1 MLLGHLGQLYTLGH
15 PVDFSKLY
23 TSHARKVALPSYP
36 WQRERFWVE
45 ELPGA
50 AATMAHPAVWRLPD
64 ALAECL
70 YEVKWIEKV
79 SASSSPAE
87 GGSRPGRWLIFCDR
101 GGVGESLAARLEA
114 EGHAC
119 IRVSS
124 GEVDQSRGP
133 GRYEL
138 RPGSAEG
145 LDRLVREVFH
155 GGASC
160 RGVVH
165 LWSLDVASEAS
176 ASPEWLSL
184 ARTLGCQS
192 ALLLVQALMKAGLRD
207 SPRLWLVTRGA
218 QESGASLAQAP
229 LWGLAR
235 SVTYE
240 APELRCTCVDLSSE
254 GIPGDVELLASELA
268 RDEEE
273 EQISF
278 RGGRRYIARLAPDTG
293 AARLRASRL
302 TIASDATYWITGGFG
317 GVGLHAARWLVGRGA
332 RHLVLLGRSGA
343 SASSEPVLAEL
354 RAAGAEV
361 RTLRADVSRLEQLT
375 AAAEELRDMPPLR
388 GIIHAAGVM
397 DDVALAQLT
406 PEQLQRVM
414 EPKLEGTW
422 NLHRVS
428 EGKPLDFFILCSS
441 VASTLGSPGAAGY
454 AAANAFLDA
463 FAHFR
468 RRRGLPAV
476 SINFGSWHQVGMAG
490 QSRREERLAAR
501 GLGSLTP
508 EESLEA
514 LEWLAS
520 TRVAQ
525 RIVMRLDPRQWK
537 EFFLSATTSSFLSEL
552 GAQRTDS
559 EAAKRQEGSFK
570 KELFQREPGER
581 RGLLEKHVQEQL
593 ARVLKTPVSRIGLQT
608 PVMQLGVD
616 SLMAMELR
624 NRLEASLELSLQAT
638 LVFRYSTV
646 SGLSGYLAER
656 LGLLAQDTQELA
668 AALRPAAQPAPTSN
682 TSAPAAE
689 PLSSLDAIEQ
699 LSEEEILRLFA
710 EKTGG

>member
-1 MLLGHLGQLYTLGH
+1 EKETLLGHLGQLYALGH

-23 TSHARKVALPSYP
+23 PTSARKLALPSYS
-36 WQRERFWVE
+36 WQRERFWIE

-50 AATMAHPAVWRLPD
+50 AAATAHPAAWRLSD
-64 ALAECL
+64 ELAECL
-70 YEVKWIEKV
+70 YEAKWIEKEPV
-79 SASSSPAE
+79 SSAPAE
-87 GGSRPGRWLIFCDR
+87 GGSQPGRWLIFCDR
-101 GGVGESLAARLEA
+101 GGVGEALAARLEA
-114 EGHAC
+114 EGHTC
-119 IRVSS
+119 VRVS
-124 GEVDQSRGP
+124 
-133 GRYEL
+133 YEL
-138 RPGSAEG
+138 RPDSAEG
-145 LDRLVREVFH
+145 MDRLVREVFH
-155 GGASC
+155 GGANF

-165 LWSLDVASEAS
+165 LGSLDVASEAG
-176 ASPEWLSL
+176 ASSEWLST

-192 ALLLVQALMKAGLRD
+192 VLLLIQALMKAGLRD

-254 GIPGDVELLASELA
+254 GGPGDMGLLVSELA
-268 RDEEE
+268 RNEDEE
-273 EQISF
+273 QLSF
-278 RGGRRYIARLAPDTG
+278 RGGRRYVARLVPDTG
-293 AARLRASRL
+293 ATRLRASRL
-302 TIASDATYWITGGFG
+302 TIASNATYWITGGFG
-317 GVGLHAARWLVGRGA
+317 GVGLHAARWLVARGA

-361 RTLRADVSRLEQLT
+361 RALRADVSQQEQLT
-375 AAAEELRDMPPLR
+375 AATAEVLRDMPPLR

-397 DDVALAQLT
+397 DDVALSQLT
-406 PEQLQRVM
+406 PEQLHRVM

-428 EGKPLDFFILCSS
+428 QGQPLDFFILCSS
-441 VASTLGSPGAAGY
+441 VASTLGSPGAASY

-468 RRRGLPAV
+468 RRQGLPAV

-508 EESLEA
+508 EESLEV

-537 EFFLSATTSSFLSEL
+537 EFFLSAATSSFLAEL
-552 GAQRTDS
+552 GARRTGS
-559 EAAKRQEGSFK
+559 EVVKRHEGTFK

-581 RGLLEKHVQEQL
+581 QGLLEKHVQEQL
-593 ARVLKTPVSRIGLQT
+593 ARVLKAPVSRVGLQT

-638 LVFRYSTV
+638 LVFRYPTV
-646 SGLSGYLAER
+646 SGLAGYLAER
-656 LGLLAQDTQELA
+656 LGLLAQDTQGLA
-668 AALRPAAQPAPTSN
+668 VALPPSVQAAPSPSP
-682 TSAPAAE
+682 SAPVAD
-689 PLSSLDAIEQ
+689 PLSSLEAIEQ